1 MKLIQEILCV
11 IGGFFFIY
19 LGTVFIR
26 AQDDVRALKKELQT
40 SRMQSIKK
48 VQQQVD
54 DAYASLQDLNQPI
67 AFTHKFASK
76 LNSFFKKR

>member
-11 IGGFFFIY
+11 IGGLFFIY

-48 VQQQVD
+48 VQKQVD

-67 AFTHKFASK
+67 ALTHKFASK

>member
-54 DAYASLQDLNQPI
+54 DAYA
-67 AFTHKFASK
+67 
-76 LNSFFKKR
+76 